1 MKVELLLVKKFLFQK
16 YGLELTSKELEK
28 WLQEQYDL
36 EAWGEKK

>member
-1 MKVELLLVKKFLFQK
+1 MKVELSLVKKFLFQK

-36 EAWGEKK
+36 EAWGENK